1 MIAALISATL
11 ALLSSIGSE
20 ITLVFGIPLVVLEA
34 GLLGVVF
41 RHGLAR
47 RFWIGFEVFGWLS
60 WTCPRDRKVTT

>member
-1 MIAALISATL
+1 MSKFRFSLAALMGAVMIAALISATL

-20 ITLVFGIPLVVLEA
+20 ITLVFGSPLVVLEA

-47 RFWIGFEVFGWLS
+47 RFWI
-60 WTCPRDRKVTT
+60 